1 MSGSPPKRR
10 AAKRISRR
18 EVTATIEA
26 PSEYEGWSITI
37 YADFSARL
45 LADLQ
50 SGDVARIL
58 GFLNAV
64 VRDHN
69 LPNDAGEIASDLGDV
84 DYQGLLKV
92 AEAAMEAIQRLP
104 PR

>member
-1 MSGSPPKRR
+1 MTTGKR
-10 AAKRISRR
+10 AGKKISRR
-18 EVTATIEA
+18 QVTATLED
-26 PSEYEGWSITI
+26 PYEGWTLTI
-37 YADFSARL
+37 WADFSARL

-58 GFLNAV
+58 SFLEAV
-64 VRDHN
+64 TIDHT
-69 LPNDAGEIASDLGDV
+69 LPDDTGEIAKSLGDV

-92 AEAAMEAIQRLP
+92 AEAAMEAIARLP